1 MKDFE
6 NSEVQAV
13 TPAEGPIDDY
23 KFRSTYIGKNRYGV
37 LLRRDNPLARNGEI
51 SLKDLSQFPIAVKG
65 KEYNIYDLHI
75 NKFIMK
81 NIYPQV
87 ELECSDDSFL
97 FEFVSRNH
105 GGAVIMDFQ
114 VKQKTFIKY
123 MEEYD
128 LVLVRLNDEEFSRD
142 VYFVENRDGL
152 LTDAECRFKNYVLE
166 NIK

>member
-1 MKDFE
+1 MSKFVILHLVEFPDSVLSHALESRKANLGFMMG
-6 NSEVQAV
+6 S
-13 TPAEGPIDDY
+13 IDDY

-128 LVLVRLNDEEFSRD
+128 LVFCFGEV
-142 VYFVENRDGL
+142 
-152 LTDAECRFKNYVLE
+152 K
-166 NIK
+166 